1 MLRLTR
7 ATPADVCKFHS
18 FHHKMG
24 DSHYGVWGIVDHLVV
39 SAPPPAVL
47 PVIAAFNSVYYLQG
61 TGVNFSRLKGHD
73 LKQCE

>member
-1 MLRLTR
+1 
-7 ATPADVCKFHS
+7 
-18 FHHKMG
+18 MG